1 MEHVTEHLPAVQSKG
16 AGSAFV
22 TMSNALTRAAQ
33 SMSLPEMRILALA
46 VSKLDSKAPAY
57 ERDRNG
63 RLVPVELVSKLHA
76 RDYAE
81 AFGVSEEDG
90 YKVLKA
96 AAIKLLR
103 RLIVF
108 YVPAHRRD
116 GKPLADTKRVIQW
129 ASACE
134 YQKGSGEIRIE
145 WHKEVVPHLLGL
157 QKHFTIYRL
166 AQIRYL
172 RHKSSIRLLA
182 LLEMFKKTGVAEFTL
197 EDFCMSMDVAPSFLN
212 AFGMLRKRVIEPA
225 VGELNEHSDFIVTW
239 EPKKTGRKITSLR
252 FTFKPNPQGTL
263 DFGG

>member
-1 MEHVTEHLPAVQSKG
+1 MEHVTEHLPAAPRKG
-16 AGSAFV
+16 AGSSLV
-22 TMSNALTRAAQ
+22 TVSNALTRAAQ
-33 SMSLPEMRILALA
+33 RMSLPEMRILALA

-63 RLVPVELVSKLHA
+63 QLVPVALASVLHA

-81 AFGVSEEDG
+81 AFGVSENDG
-90 YKVLKA
+90 YEVLKA
-96 AAIKLLR
+96 TALKLLR
-103 RLIVF
+103 RLIIF

-116 GKPLADTKRVIQW
+116 GKDIKATMRAIQW

-134 YQKGSGEIRIE
+134 YMRGSGEIRIE

-157 QKHFTIYRL
+157 QKHFTVYRL

-172 RHKSSIRLLA
+172 KHKSSIRLLA

-197 EDFCMSMDVAPSFLN
+197 EDFCTSMDAAPSLQKT
-212 AFGMLRKRVIEPA
+212 FGMLRKRIIEPA
-225 VGELNEHSDFIVTW
+225 VQELNEHSDLLVTW
-239 EPKKTGRKITSLR
+239 VPKKTGRKITSLR